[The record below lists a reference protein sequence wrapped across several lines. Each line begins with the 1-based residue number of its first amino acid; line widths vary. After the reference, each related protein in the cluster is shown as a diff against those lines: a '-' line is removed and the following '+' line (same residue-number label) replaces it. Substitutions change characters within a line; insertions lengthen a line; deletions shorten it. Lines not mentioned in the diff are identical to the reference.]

1 MCLLKPKIIAK
12 HKWIIHMSKC
22 PLILILLLIVV
33 SCGFQTITTY
43 GSANS
48 PSVAS
53 EPSDGQLI
61 DIVGTVVYNDL
72 EGGFWGVITD
82 AGVQYEPMVLQDE
95 FKKNGLKI
103 RFSGVAIK
111 DAGSI
116 YMWGT
121 PIEIRQIVRVY

>member
-1 MCLLKPKIIAK
+1 MPAEIYHDNQTLMDF
-12 HKWIIHMSKC
+12 HMSKYL
-22 PLILILLLIVV
+22 LIVILLLMIA
-33 SCGFQTITTY
+33 SCGFQTNTTC
-43 GSANS
+43 GLASS
-48 PSVAS
+48 SGVAS
-53 EPSDGQLI
+53 DPSDGQLI
-61 DIVGTVVYNDL
+61 DEVGTVVYNDL

-82 AGVQYEPMVLQDE
+82 AGVQFEPMVLQDE